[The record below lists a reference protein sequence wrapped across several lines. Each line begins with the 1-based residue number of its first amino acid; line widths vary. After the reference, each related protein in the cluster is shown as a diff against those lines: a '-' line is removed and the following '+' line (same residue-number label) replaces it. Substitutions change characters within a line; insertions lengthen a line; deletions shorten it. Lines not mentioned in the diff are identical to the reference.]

1 MGIDL
6 GLSAELA
13 RMAAEDQRI
22 RTHPSD
28 PTEFV
33 RFLSVAE
40 RMEAARI
47 DVANTDRLRAII
59 AEHGWPGRALV
70 GDEGAEAA
78 WLIAQHA
85 DHQLDF
91 QREALVLL
99 ERAVHDG
106 DAPASH
112 LAYLTDRVRMN
123 EGRPQLFGTQ
133 VADITNGVSPW
144 PIEDEEHVDQRRA
157 NAGLESLA
165 DYLNNFTNASP
176 WPIEDEEHVDQRRAN
191 AGLESLADYLN
202 NFTNASP
209 SAEP

>member
-1 MGIDL
+1 VVDVDL
-6 GLSAELA
+6 ALAAELA

-22 RTHPSD
+22 RTPPSD

-40 RMEAARI
+40 RMEAARV
-47 DVANTDRLRAII
+47 DVANTDQLRAII
-59 AEHGWPGRALV
+59 AEHGWPGRMLV

-91 QREALVLL
+91 QREALALL
-99 ERAVHDG
+99 ERAVNDG

-123 EGRPQLFGTQ
+123 EGRRSFSAPKSRTSLRALPRRGRSKTRN
-133 VADITNGVSPW
+133 TSTS
-144 PIEDEEHVDQRRA
+144 DERMQALSRSRTT
-157 NAGLESLA
+157 S
-165 DYLNNFTNASP
+165 TTSQSASP
-176 WPIEDEEHVDQRRAN
+176 
-191 AGLESLADYLN
+191 
-202 NFTNASP
+202 
-209 SAEP
+209 

>member
-1 MGIDL
+1 VVDVDL
-6 GLSAELA
+6 ALAAELA

-22 RTHPSD
+22 RTPPSD

-40 RMEAARI
+40 RMEAARV

-59 AEHGWPGRALV
+59 AEHGWPGRMLV

-91 QREALVLL
+91 QREALALL

-133 VADITNGVSPW
+133 VADITNGV
-144 PIEDEEHVDQRRA
+144 
-157 NAGLESLA
+157 
-165 DYLNNFTNASP
+165 ASP

-191 AGLESLADYLN
+191 AGLEPLADYLN
-202 NFTNASP
+202 NFTKRLTVSRRLIGQ
-209 SAEP
+209 

>member
-1 MGIDL
+1 VVEVDL
-6 GLSAELA
+6 ALAAELA

-22 RTHPSD
+22 RTPPSD
-28 PTEFV
+28 PTAFV

-40 RMEAARI
+40 RMEYARI
-47 DVANTDRLRAII
+47 DVANTDRLRVII

-91 QREALVLL
+91 QREALALL
-99 ERAVHDG
+99 ERAVHEG
-106 DAPASH
+106 DAPTSH

-133 VADITNGVSPW
+133 VADITNGV
-144 PIEDEEHVDQRRA
+144 
-157 NAGLESLA
+157 
-165 DYLNNFTNASP
+165 ASP

-191 AGLESLADYLN
+191 AVLEPLADYLN
-202 NFTNASP
+202 NFTSASL
-209 SAEP
+209 